1 MINVEEHSSE
11 EDTKSKRIEG
21 MLAEDL
27 KNIVESLKNVY
38 EITVGKHV
46 NKGKNAIQNF
56 DEGESSNHAVVEH
69 NIEYADA
76 QGL

>member
-1 MINVEEHSSE
+1 MINVEQHSSE
-11 EDTKSKRIEG
+11 EDTKPKRIEG
-21 MLAEDL
+21 MLAKDL

-56 DEGESSNHAVVEH
+56 MKEQVKTMQLLS
-69 NIEYADA
+69 IT
-76 QGL
+76 